1 MRFWESPWSSGQ
13 VGWRKPVR
21 KLPSRGSCSEA
32 LKPGMQGEWGS
43 PAWFFASTAQALH
56 LFLLLPL
63 IFHSFDK
70 YHLSPTMCRCM
81 IKMDTPV
88 LFSSPSFPF
97 PFLPSSCLTISLSL
111 LPWHPLS
118 RYFPIGIQEWKP
130 NSHLLA
136 RGRGLAIRGLHGFP
150 SGRLCIGG
158 PQSSKWASLW
168 SGGQRNA
175 PNLPPIQAKHTPRT
189 LTPS

>member
-97 PFLPSSCLTISLSL
+97 LSSLLHASQSLFPCFPDILFHAIFQLEFRSESLTPIFLP
-111 LPWHPLS
+111 
-118 RYFPIGIQEWKP
+118 G
-130 NSHLLA
+130 A
-136 RGRGLAIRGLHGFP
+136 
-150 SGRLCIGG
+150 GG
-158 PQSSKWASLW
+158 WQ
-168 SGGQRNA
+168 SGGCTDFLA
-175 PNLPPIQAKHTPRT
+175 GDCA
-189 LTPS
+189 